1 MIRMKNP
8 PHPGVFIKSEIL
20 EGYDLT
26 VTDGAKALGVGRQ
39 VLSELVNCRSAVSPD
54 MALRLEKAFGV
65 SMDTL
70 LRMQTSYDIA
80 QTRQRADTIDVQP
93 FAPLRTSATEAT
105 T

>member
-8 PHPGVFIKSEIL
+8 PHPGAFIKSEIL

-26 VTDGAKALGVGRQ
+26 VTSGAKALGVGRQ
-39 VLSELVNCRSAVSPD
+39 ALSELVNCRSAVSPD

-80 QTRQRADTIDVQP
+80 QTRQRADTIDVKP
-93 FAPLRTSATEAT
+93 VVPLAAAS
-105 T
+105 

>member
-8 PHPGVFIKSEIL
+8 PHPGAFIKSEIL

-26 VTDGAKALGVGRQ
+26 ITSGAKALGVGRQ
-39 VLSELVNCRSAVSPD
+39 ALSELVNCRSAVSPD

-80 QTRQRADTIDVQP
+80 QTRQRADTIDVKP
-93 FAPLRTSATEAT
+93 FAPAAAVT
-105 T
+105 